1 MPGRRSRFAAP
12 TPARLTTVEI
22 MTGRFPI
29 EDVTPSVSCGRY
41 PAKAVVGEFVPV
53 SAVSY
58 REGHH
63 ALGVNV
69 VWRGPDGESEPF
81 TRMQPGEPGL
91 DQWHG
96 VIRPDKVGRWTFT
109 VEAFEDP
116 YRTWRDAVVKK
127 IGAGQG
133 LEDLANDLAEGA
145 EVLDLAAK
153 IVPADQEDR
162 IRAAAASLR
171 DEGMSLFARVSPVL
185 DLEDLLWDNPVRHQV
200 TTTRSYPI
208 WVDRQ
213 RALYSAWYEFFPR
226 SEGAKIGPDAI
237 PVEHGTFAT
246 AAERIPAVAAM
257 GFDVLY

>member
-1 MPGRRSRFAAP
+1 
-12 TPARLTTVEI
+12 

-41 PAKAVVGEFVPV
+41 PAKAVVGEIVPV

-69 VWRGPDGESEPF
+69 ILRDPKGEAQPF
-81 TRMQPGEPGL
+81 NRMHPGEPGL

-96 VIRPDKVGRWTFT
+96 TFRPDQVGRWTFT
-109 VEAFEDP
+109 VEAFDDP

-153 IVPADQEDR
+153 IVPHDHEER
-162 IRAAAASLR
+162 VRAAAAALR
-171 DEGMSLFARVSPVL
+171 DEQMSLFARVSPAL
-185 DLEDLLWDNPVRHQV
+185 DL
-200 TTTRSYPI
+200 
-208 WVDRQ
+208 
-213 RALYSAWYEFFPR
+213 
-226 SEGAKIGPDAI
+226 
-237 PVEHGTFAT
+237 
-246 AAERIPAVAAM
+246 
-257 GFDVLY
+257 